1 MMKYSLFI
9 FLFLWPLWGWGQA
22 QPKKKKTPK
31 TITTV
36 THSKKSKL
44 PDEIDRTLKL
54 KLAVIQYFVAQP
66 DDKGETLFWQTKG
79 KLTFGIV
86 KYTEAQ
92 NPVFKELFIKQ
103 YHEMYKEYILMISQG
118 DVAAT
123 TTFMQLLV
131 RHELEYRALLTPEQL
146 TLYRNAFQTMETSN
160 RQTYDS
166 YTGLFF
172 SDSLLQA
179 YQNGFR

>member
-1 MMKYSLFI
+1 MKYLLYIFFI
-9 FLFLWPLWGWGQA
+9 LLPLWGLGQV
-22 QPKKKKTPK
+22 QTKKKKSAK
-31 TITTV
+31 TTTTA
-36 THSKKSKL
+36 THSEKSKL

-66 DDKGETLFWQTKG
+66 DEKGETMFWQTKG

-86 KYTEAQ
+86 NYTEAQ

-123 TTFMQLLV
+123 NKFMQLLV

-146 TLYRNAFQTMETSN
+146 TSYRNAFQAMETSN

>member
-1 MMKYSLFI
+1 MKYLLYIFFI
-9 FLFLWPLWGWGQA
+9 LLPLWGQT
-22 QPKKKKTPK
+22 QVQTKKKKSAK
-31 TITTV
+31 TTTTA
-36 THSKKSKL
+36 THSEKSKL

-66 DDKGETLFWQTKG
+66 DEKGETMFWQTKG

-86 KYTEAQ
+86 NYTEAQ

-123 TTFMQLLV
+123 NKFMQLLV

-146 TLYRNAFQTMETSN
+146 TSYRNAFQTMETSN